1 MTRQGLANIT
11 KWWLVFPIF
20 AGLGTITMLMVFI
33 GEGIRNAMDP
43 RKAIS
48 IKLPKRY
55 RAAAPQTQEQRGMTL
70 LDVRNLDVF
79 FDTPEGR
86 VVGAQDISFQ
96 IEPGR
101 TTALV
106 GESGSGKTVS
116 AMSIL
121 QLLPY
126 PVATHSDRSQVLWKG
141 ANLLHA
147 NQRSLRGIRGNEISM
162 IFQEPQ
168 ISLNPVQKIDRQV
181 AEIMMT
187 HQRMD
192 MRKARQLV
200 PELLEDVGL
209 RDPKRQARSYPHQ
222 LSGGQRQRVMIAMAL
237 ANDPDLLIADEP
249 TTALDVTVQAQIL
262 ELLRQKQRERN
273 MAMLLITHDLDVV
286 RAMADDVVVMER
298 GDVVET
304 GARDAV
310 LVSPSH
316 PYTQKL
322 VASQP
327 SGEPS
332 TLCPH
337 GAKTVVRQPIL
348 KVHFPI
354 LAGVLK
360 RQVGAVKAVD
370 GVTCRSAKAK
380 PLGVVG
386 ESGSG
391 KSTLGMAL
399 LRLGGLRRANCLPQS
414 RTSMRF
420 EPKQMVPLRR
430 EMQVVFQDPFS
441 SLSPRMSVSE
451 IIGEGLRIHA
461 EDLSDEAAEQR
472 VIDALAGCRPGPL
485 GPAPVSARVQR
496 RPAPADRGCAG
507 ADPSAQAAHP
517 RRANLRA
524 GYDRSG
530 AAAGPAADAARRIWA
545 WRTCSSPTILKW
557 CGPCRIRFW

>member
-1 MTRQGLANIT
+1 
-11 KWWLVFPIF
+11 
-20 AGLGTITMLMVFI
+20 
-33 GEGIRNAMDP
+33 
-43 RKAIS
+43 
-48 IKLPKRY
+48 
-55 RAAAPQTQEQRGMTL
+55 MTL
-70 LDVRNLDVF
+70 LDVRRLDVF

-141 ANLLHA
+141 ANLLKA
-147 NQRSLRGIRGNEISM
+147 TDRTLRGIRGNEISM

-187 HQRMD
+187 HQRLD

-304 GARDAV
+304 GTRDAV

-327 SGEPS
+327 SGEPNA
-332 TLCPH
+332 LPA
-337 GAKTVVRQPIL
+337 GAKTVVETTDL

-370 GVTCRSAKAK
+370 GVTLSIREGET
-380 PLGVVG
+380 LGVVG

-391 KSTLGMAL
+391 KSTLGMTL
-399 LRLGGLRRANCLPQS
+399 LRLVASEGPIAYLNQDIGS
-414 RTSMRF
+414 F

-441 SLSPRMSVSE
+441 SLSPRMSISE
-451 IIGEGLRIHA
+451 IIGEGLRIHTQ
-461 EDLSDEAAEQR
+461 DLTVEAAEQR
-472 VIDALAGCRPGPL
+472 VIEALEVVGL
-485 GPAPVSARVQR
+485 
-496 RPAPADRGCAG
+496 
-507 ADPSAQAAHP
+507 DPSARHRFPHEFSGGQRQRIAVARALILQPKLLILDEPTSALDMTVQAQLLDLLRTLQTDLGLAYLFISHDLKVVRSMSHQVLVMQNGKVVEAGDAQTLFDQP
-517 RRANLRA
+517 KEPYTRALLK
-524 GYDRSG
+524 
-530 AAAGPAADAARRIWA
+530 AATELAVDESAAVRQ
-545 WRTCSSPTILKW
+545 
-557 CGPCRIRFW
+557 

>member
-1 MTRQGLANIT
+1 
-11 KWWLVFPIF
+11 
-20 AGLGTITMLMVFI
+20 
-33 GEGIRNAMDP
+33 
-43 RKAIS
+43 
-48 IKLPKRY
+48 
-55 RAAAPQTQEQRGMTL
+55 MTL

-86 VVGAQDISFQ
+86 VVGAQNISFQ

-322 VASQP
+322 VSSQP
-327 SGEPS
+327 SGEPHP
-332 TLCPH
+332 LPH
-337 GAKTVVRQPIL
+337 GAKTVVETTDL

-370 GVTCRSAKAK
+370 GVTLSIREGET
-380 PLGVVG
+380 LGVVG

-399 LRLGGLRRANCLPQS
+399 LRLVASEGPIVYLDQNIDG
-414 RTSMRF
+414 F

-461 EDLSDEAAEQR
+461 EDLSDEAAEQQ
-472 VIDALAGCRPGPL
+472 VIDALQVVGL
-485 GPAPVSARVQR
+485 
-496 RPAPADRGCAG
+496 
-507 ADPSAQAAHP
+507 DPSARHRFPHEFSGGQRQRIAVA
-517 RRANLRA
+517 RAL
-524 GYDRSG
+524 
-530 AAAGPAADAARRIWA
+530 
-545 WRTCSSPTILKW
+545 ILKPKLLILDEPTSALDMTVQAQLLDLLRTLQTDL
-557 CGPCRIRFW
+557 GLAYLFISHDLKVVRSMSHQVLVMQGGKVVEAGDAQTLFDQPKEPYTRALLKAATELAVDESAAVRQ

>member
-1 MTRQGLANIT
+1 
-11 KWWLVFPIF
+11 
-20 AGLGTITMLMVFI
+20 
-33 GEGIRNAMDP
+33 
-43 RKAIS
+43 
-48 IKLPKRY
+48 
-55 RAAAPQTQEQRGMTL
+55 MTL

-86 VVGAQDISFQ
+86 IVGAQDISFQ

-126 PVATHSDRSQVLWKG
+126 PVAAHSARSQVLWKG
-141 ANLLHA
+141 SNLLRA
-147 NQRSLRGIRGNEISM
+147 SQKTLRSLRGNEISM

-168 ISLNPVQKIDRQV
+168 ISLNPVQKVDRQV
-181 AEIMMT
+181 AEIIMT
-187 HQRMD
+187 HQRID
-192 MRKARQLV
+192 MRKASQMV

-209 RDPKRQARSYPHQ
+209 RDPKRQARSYPHE

-237 ANDPDLLIADEP
+237 ANNPDLLIADEP

-286 RAMADDVVVMER
+286 RAMADDVTVMER
-298 GDVVET
+298 GSVVEA
-304 GARDAV
+304 GPRKDV
-310 LVSPSH
+310 LVSPAH
-316 PYTQKL
+316 PYTRKL
-322 VASQP
+322 VDSQP
-327 SGEPS
+327 NGEPNP
-332 TLCPH
+332 LPAN
-337 GAKTVVRQPIL
+337 AKTVVETTDL

-370 GVTCRSAKAK
+370 GVTLSIREGET
-380 PLGVVG
+380 LGVVG

-399 LRLGGLRRANCLPQS
+399 LRLVSSNGPIVYLNQNIDG
-414 RTSMRF
+414 F

-451 IIGEGLRIHA
+451 IIGEGLSIHA
-461 EDLSDEAAEQR
+461 QGLSDEETEQR
-472 VIDALAGCRPGPL
+472 VIEALEVVGL
-485 GPAPVSARVQR
+485 
-496 RPAPADRGCAG
+496 
-507 ADPSAQAAHP
+507 DPSARHRFPHEFSGGQRQRIAVARALILQPKLLILDEPTSALDMTVQAQLLELLRQLQADLGLAYLFISHDLKVVRSMSHQVMVMQNGKVVEAGDAQTLFDEP
-517 RRANLRA
+517 RELYTRALLKA
-524 GYDRSG
+524 ATELAVDE
-530 AAAGPAADAARRIWA
+530 AAAVRQ
-545 WRTCSSPTILKW
+545 
-557 CGPCRIRFW
+557 

>member
-1 MTRQGLANIT
+1 
-11 KWWLVFPIF
+11 
-20 AGLGTITMLMVFI
+20 
-33 GEGIRNAMDP
+33 
-43 RKAIS
+43 
-48 IKLPKRY
+48 
-55 RAAAPQTQEQRGMTL
+55 MTL

-86 VVGAQDISFQ
+86 IIGAQDISFQ

-126 PVATHSDRSQVLWKG
+126 PVATHSERSQVLWKG
-141 ANLLHA
+141 SNLLRA
-147 NQRSLRGIRGNEISM
+147 SQKTLRSLRGNEISM

-168 ISLNPVQKIDRQV
+168 ISLNPVQKVDRQV
-181 AEIMMT
+181 AEIIMT
-187 HQRMD
+187 HQRID
-192 MRKARQLV
+192 MRKARQMV

-209 RDPKRQARSYPHQ
+209 RDPKRQARSYPHE

-237 ANDPDLLIADEP
+237 ANNPDLLIADEP

-286 RAMADDVVVMER
+286 RAMADDVTVMER
-298 GDVVET
+298 GSVVEA
-304 GARDAV
+304 GPRKDV
-310 LVSPSH
+310 LVSPAH
-316 PYTQKL
+316 PYTRKL
-322 VASQP
+322 VDSQP
-327 SGEPS
+327 NGEPNP
-332 TLCPH
+332 LPAN
-337 GAKTVVRQPIL
+337 AKTVVETTDL

-370 GVTCRSAKAK
+370 GVTLSIREGET
-380 PLGVVG
+380 LGVVG

-399 LRLGGLRRANCLPQS
+399 LRLVSSNGPIVYLNQNIDG
-414 RTSMRF
+414 F

-451 IIGEGLRIHA
+451 IIGEGLSIHA
-461 EDLSDEAAEQR
+461 QGLSDEETEQR
-472 VIDALAGCRPGPL
+472 VIEALEVVGL
-485 GPAPVSARVQR
+485 
-496 RPAPADRGCAG
+496 
-507 ADPSAQAAHP
+507 DPSARHRFPHEFSGGQRQRIAVARALILQPKLLILDEPTSALDMTVQAQLLELLRQLQADLGLAYLFISHDLKVVRSMSHQVMVMQNGKVVEAGDAQTLFDEP
-517 RRANLRA
+517 RELYTRALLKA
-524 GYDRSG
+524 ATELAVDE
-530 AAAGPAADAARRIWA
+530 AAAVRQ
-545 WRTCSSPTILKW
+545 
-557 CGPCRIRFW
+557 

>member
-1 MTRQGLANIT
+1 
-11 KWWLVFPIF
+11 
-20 AGLGTITMLMVFI
+20 
-33 GEGIRNAMDP
+33 
-43 RKAIS
+43 
-48 IKLPKRY
+48 
-55 RAAAPQTQEQRGMTL
+55 MTL
-70 LDVRNLDVF
+70 LDVRRLDVF

-141 ANLLHA
+141 ANLLKA
-147 NQRSLRGIRGNEISM
+147 TDRTLRGIRGNEISM

-187 HQRMD
+187 HQRLD

-304 GARDAV
+304 GTRDAV

-327 SGEPS
+327 SGEPNA
-332 TLCPH
+332 LPV
-337 GAKTVVRQPIL
+337 GAKTVVETTDL

-370 GVTCRSAKAK
+370 GVTLSIREGET
-380 PLGVVG
+380 LGVVG

-399 LRLGGLRRANCLPQS
+399 LRLVASEGPIAYLNQDIGS
-414 RTSMRF
+414 F

-441 SLSPRMSVSE
+441 SLSPRMSISE
-451 IIGEGLRIHA
+451 IIGEGLRIHTQ
-461 EDLSDEAAEQR
+461 DLTVEAAEQR
-472 VIDALAGCRPGPL
+472 VIEALEVVGL
-485 GPAPVSARVQR
+485 
-496 RPAPADRGCAG
+496 
-507 ADPSAQAAHP
+507 DPSARHRFPHEFSGGQRQRIAVARALILQPKLLILDEPTSALDMTVQAQLLDLLRTLQTDLGLAYLFISHDLKVVRSMSHQVLVMQNGKVVEAGDAQTLFDQP
-517 RRANLRA
+517 KEPYTRALLK
-524 GYDRSG
+524 
-530 AAAGPAADAARRIWA
+530 AATELAVDESAAVRQ
-545 WRTCSSPTILKW
+545 
-557 CGPCRIRFW
+557 

>member
-1 MTRQGLANIT
+1 
-11 KWWLVFPIF
+11 
-20 AGLGTITMLMVFI
+20 
-33 GEGIRNAMDP
+33 
-43 RKAIS
+43 
-48 IKLPKRY
+48 
-55 RAAAPQTQEQRGMTL
+55 MTL
-70 LDVRNLDVF
+70 LDVRRLDVF

-141 ANLLHA
+141 ANLLKA
-147 NQRSLRGIRGNEISM
+147 TDRTLRGIRGNEISM

-187 HQRMD
+187 HQRLD

-304 GARDAV
+304 GTRDAV

-327 SGEPS
+327 SGEPNA
-332 TLCPH
+332 LPA
-337 GAKTVVRQPIL
+337 GAKTVVETTDL

-370 GVTCRSAKAK
+370 GVTLSIREGET
-380 PLGVVG
+380 LGVVG

-399 LRLGGLRRANCLPQS
+399 LRLVASEGPIAYLNQDIGS
-414 RTSMRF
+414 F

-441 SLSPRMSVSE
+441 SLSPRMSISE
-451 IIGEGLRIHA
+451 IIGEGLHIHTQ
-461 EDLSDEAAEQR
+461 DLTVEAAEQR
-472 VIDALAGCRPGPL
+472 VIEALEVVGL
-485 GPAPVSARVQR
+485 
-496 RPAPADRGCAG
+496 
-507 ADPSAQAAHP
+507 DPSARHRFPHEFSGGQRQRIAVARALILQPKLLILDEPTSALDMTVQAQLLDLLRTLQTDLGLAYLFISHDLKVVRSMSHQVLVMQNGKVVEAGDAQTLFDQP
-517 RRANLRA
+517 KEPYTRALLK
-524 GYDRSG
+524 
-530 AAAGPAADAARRIWA
+530 AATELAVDESAAVRQ
-545 WRTCSSPTILKW
+545 
-557 CGPCRIRFW
+557 

>member
-1 MTRQGLANIT
+1 
-11 KWWLVFPIF
+11 
-20 AGLGTITMLMVFI
+20 
-33 GEGIRNAMDP
+33 
-43 RKAIS
+43 
-48 IKLPKRY
+48 
-55 RAAAPQTQEQRGMTL
+55 MTL
-70 LDVRNLDVF
+70 LDVRRLDVF

-141 ANLLHA
+141 ANLLKA
-147 NQRSLRGIRGNEISM
+147 TDRTLRGIRGNEISM

-187 HQRMD
+187 HQRLD

-286 RAMADDVVVMER
+286 RAMADDVVVMQR

-304 GARDAV
+304 GTRDAV

-327 SGEPS
+327 SGEPNA
-332 TLCPH
+332 LPA
-337 GAKTVVRQPIL
+337 GAKTVVETTDL

-370 GVTCRSAKAK
+370 GVTLSIREGET
-380 PLGVVG
+380 LGVVG

-399 LRLGGLRRANCLPQS
+399 LRLVASEGPIAYLNQDIGS
-414 RTSMRF
+414 F

-441 SLSPRMSVSE
+441 SLSPRMSISE
-451 IIGEGLRIHA
+451 IIGEGLRIHTQN
-461 EDLSDEAAEQR
+461 LTVEAAEQR
-472 VIDALAGCRPGPL
+472 VIEALEVVGL
-485 GPAPVSARVQR
+485 
-496 RPAPADRGCAG
+496 
-507 ADPSAQAAHP
+507 DPSARHRFPHEFSGGQRQRIAVARALILQPKLLILDEPTSALDMTVQAQLLDLLRTLQTDLGLAYLFISHDLKVVRSMSHQVLVMQNGKVVEAGDAQTLFDQP
-517 RRANLRA
+517 KEPYTRALLK
-524 GYDRSG
+524 
-530 AAAGPAADAARRIWA
+530 AATELAVDESAAVRQ
-545 WRTCSSPTILKW
+545 
-557 CGPCRIRFW
+557 

>member
-1 MTRQGLANIT
+1 
-11 KWWLVFPIF
+11 
-20 AGLGTITMLMVFI
+20 
-33 GEGIRNAMDP
+33 
-43 RKAIS
+43 
-48 IKLPKRY
+48 
-55 RAAAPQTQEQRGMTL
+55 MTL

-86 VVGAQDISFQ
+86 IVGAQDISFQ

-126 PVATHSDRSQVLWKG
+126 PVATHSERSQVLWKG
-141 ANLLHA
+141 SNLLRA
-147 NQRSLRGIRGNEISM
+147 SQKTLRSLRGNEISM

-168 ISLNPVQKIDRQV
+168 ISLNPVQKVDRQV
-181 AEIMMT
+181 AEIIMT
-187 HQRMD
+187 HQRID
-192 MRKARQLV
+192 MRKARQMV

-209 RDPKRQARSYPHQ
+209 RDPKRQARSYPHE

-237 ANDPDLLIADEP
+237 ANNPDLLIADEP

-286 RAMADDVVVMER
+286 RAMADDVTVMER
-298 GDVVET
+298 GSVVEA
-304 GARDAV
+304 GPRKDV
-310 LVSPSH
+310 LVSPAH
-316 PYTQKL
+316 PYTRKL
-322 VASQP
+322 VDSQP
-327 SGEPS
+327 NGEPNP
-332 TLCPH
+332 LPAN
-337 GAKTVVRQPIL
+337 AKTVVETTDL

-370 GVTCRSAKAK
+370 GVTLSIREGET
-380 PLGVVG
+380 LGVVG

-399 LRLGGLRRANCLPQS
+399 LRLVSSNGPIVYLNQNIDG
-414 RTSMRF
+414 F

-451 IIGEGLRIHA
+451 IIGEGLSIHA
-461 EDLSDEAAEQR
+461 QGLSDEETEQR
-472 VIDALAGCRPGPL
+472 VIEALEVVGL
-485 GPAPVSARVQR
+485 
-496 RPAPADRGCAG
+496 
-507 ADPSAQAAHP
+507 DPSARHRFPHEFSGGQRQRIAVARALILQPKLLILDEPTSALDMTVQAQLLELLRQLQADLGLAYLFISHDLKVVRSMSHQVMVMQNGKVVEAGDAQTLFDEP
-517 RRANLRA
+517 RELYTRALLKA
-524 GYDRSG
+524 ATELAVDE
-530 AAAGPAADAARRIWA
+530 AAAVRQ
-545 WRTCSSPTILKW
+545 
-557 CGPCRIRFW
+557 

>member
-1 MTRQGLANIT
+1 
-11 KWWLVFPIF
+11 
-20 AGLGTITMLMVFI
+20 
-33 GEGIRNAMDP
+33 
-43 RKAIS
+43 
-48 IKLPKRY
+48 
-55 RAAAPQTQEQRGMTL
+55 MTL

-86 VVGAQDISFQ
+86 VVGAQDINFS
-96 IEPGR
+96 IEPGC

-126 PVATHSDRSQVLWKG
+126 PVATHSERSQVLWKG
-141 ANLLHA
+141 ENLLQA
-147 NQRSLRGIRGNEISM
+147 KPKTLRGIRGNEISM

-168 ISLNPVQKIDRQV
+168 ISLNPVQKVDRQV
-181 AEIMMT
+181 AEIIMT
-187 HQRMD
+187 HQRID
-192 MRKARQLV
+192 IRKARQMV

-209 RDPKRQARSYPHQ
+209 RDPKRQARSYSHE

-237 ANDPDLLIADEP
+237 ANSPDLLIADEP

-298 GDVVET
+298 GRVVET
-304 GARDAV
+304 GARDTT
-310 LVSPSH
+310 LVAPNH

-322 VASQP
+322 VGSQP

-332 TLCPH
+332 PLPDD
-337 GAKTVVRQPIL
+337 AKIVVSTDDL

-370 GVTCRSAKAK
+370 GVTLSIREGET
-380 PLGVVG
+380 LGVVG

-399 LRLGGLRRANCLPQS
+399 LRLVSSQGPIVYLNQNID
-414 RTSMRF
+414 TF
-420 EPKQMVPLRR
+420 EPQQMVPLRR

-451 IIGEGLRIHA
+451 IIGEGLSIHA
-461 EDLSDEAAEQR
+461 TGLSIEETEQR
-472 VIDALAGCRPGPL
+472 VIAALETVGL
-485 GPAPVSARVQR
+485 
-496 RPAPADRGCAG
+496 D
-507 ADPSAQAAHP
+507 
-517 RRANLRA
+517 
-524 GYDRSG
+524 
-530 AAAGPAADAARRIWA
+530 PAARHRFPHEFSGGQRQRIAVARALILSPKLIILDEPTSALDMTVQAQLLDLLRSLQADLGLAYLFISHDLKVVRSMAHRVLVMQTGKVVESGDAQSLFDHPAEPYTKA
-545 WRTCSSPTILKW
+545 LLKAATELAVDDSAAV
-557 CGPCRIRFW
+557 RQ

>member
-1 MTRQGLANIT
+1 
-11 KWWLVFPIF
+11 
-20 AGLGTITMLMVFI
+20 
-33 GEGIRNAMDP
+33 
-43 RKAIS
+43 
-48 IKLPKRY
+48 
-55 RAAAPQTQEQRGMTL
+55 MTL

-86 VVGAQDISFQ
+86 IVGAQDISFQ

-126 PVATHSDRSQVLWKG
+126 PVATHSERSQVLWKG
-141 ANLLHA
+141 SNLLQA
-147 NQRSLRGIRGNEISM
+147 DQKTLRSLRGNEISM

-168 ISLNPVQKIDRQV
+168 ISLNPVQKVDRQV
-181 AEIMMT
+181 AEIIMT

-192 MRKARQLV
+192 MRKARQMV

-209 RDPKRQARSYPHQ
+209 RDPKRQARSYPHE

-237 ANDPDLLIADEP
+237 ANNPDLLIADEP

-286 RAMADDVVVMER
+286 RAMADDVTVMER
-298 GDVVET
+298 GAVVEA
-304 GARDAV
+304 GARDDI
-310 LVSPSH
+310 LVSPAH
-316 PYTQKL
+316 PYTRKL
-322 VASQP
+322 VDSQP
-327 SGEPS
+327 SGEPNP
-332 TLCPH
+332 LPEN
-337 GAKTVVRQPIL
+337 AKTVVETTDL

-370 GVTCRSAKAK
+370 GVTLSIREGET
-380 PLGVVG
+380 LGVVG

-399 LRLGGLRRANCLPQS
+399 LRLVSSTGPIVYLDRSIDGY
-414 RTSMRF
+414 

-451 IIGEGLRIHA
+451 IIGEGLSIHA
-461 EDLSDEAAEQR
+461 QGLSDEETEQR
-472 VIDALAGCRPGPL
+472 VIEALEVVGLDPAARHRFPHEFSGGQRQRIAVARALILQPKLLILDEPTSALDMTVQAQLLELLRKLQADL
-485 GPAPVSARVQR
+485 GLAYLFISHDLKVV
-496 RPAPADRGCAG
+496 
-507 ADPSAQAAHP
+507 
-517 RRANLRA
+517 
-524 GYDRSG
+524 RSMSHQVLVMQG
-530 AAAGPAADAARRIWA
+530 GKVVEAGPAQTLFNEPKELYTRALLKAATELAVDEAAAVRQ
-545 WRTCSSPTILKW
+545 
-557 CGPCRIRFW
+557 

>member
-1 MTRQGLANIT
+1 
-11 KWWLVFPIF
+11 
-20 AGLGTITMLMVFI
+20 
-33 GEGIRNAMDP
+33 
-43 RKAIS
+43 
-48 IKLPKRY
+48 
-55 RAAAPQTQEQRGMTL
+55 MTL
-70 LDVRNLDVF
+70 LDVRRLDVF

-141 ANLLHA
+141 ANLLKA
-147 NQRSLRGIRGNEISM
+147 TDRTLRGIRGNEISM

-187 HQRMD
+187 HQRLD
-192 MRKARQLV
+192 MRKARELV

-304 GARDAV
+304 GTRDAV

-327 SGEPS
+327 SGEPNA
-332 TLCPH
+332 LPA
-337 GAKTVVRQPIL
+337 GAKTVVETTDL

-370 GVTCRSAKAK
+370 GVTLSIREGET
-380 PLGVVG
+380 LGVVG

-399 LRLGGLRRANCLPQS
+399 LRLVASEGPIAYLNQDIGS
-414 RTSMRF
+414 F

-441 SLSPRMSVSE
+441 SLSPRMSISE
-451 IIGEGLRIHA
+451 IIGEGLRIHTQ
-461 EDLSDEAAEQR
+461 DLTVEAAEQR
-472 VIDALAGCRPGPL
+472 VIEALEVVGL
-485 GPAPVSARVQR
+485 
-496 RPAPADRGCAG
+496 
-507 ADPSAQAAHP
+507 DPSARHRFPHEFSGGQRQRIAVARALILQPKLLILDEPTSALDMTVQAQLLDLLRTLQTDLGLAYLFISHDLKVVRSMSHQVLVMQNGKVVEAGDAQTLFDQP
-517 RRANLRA
+517 KEPYTRALLK
-524 GYDRSG
+524 
-530 AAAGPAADAARRIWA
+530 AATELAVDESAAVRQ
-545 WRTCSSPTILKW
+545 
-557 CGPCRIRFW
+557 

>member
-1 MTRQGLANIT
+1 
-11 KWWLVFPIF
+11 
-20 AGLGTITMLMVFI
+20 
-33 GEGIRNAMDP
+33 
-43 RKAIS
+43 
-48 IKLPKRY
+48 
-55 RAAAPQTQEQRGMTL
+55 MTL
-70 LDVRNLDVF
+70 LDVRRLDVF

-141 ANLLHA
+141 ANLLKA
-147 NQRSLRGIRGNEISM
+147 TDRTLRGIRGNEISM

-187 HQRMD
+187 HQRLD

-304 GARDAV
+304 GTRDAV

-327 SGEPS
+327 SGEPNA
-332 TLCPH
+332 LPA
-337 GAKTVVRQPIL
+337 GAKTVVETTDL

-370 GVTCRSAKAK
+370 GVTLSIREGET
-380 PLGVVG
+380 LGVVG

-399 LRLGGLRRANCLPQS
+399 LRLVASEGPIAYLNQDIGS
-414 RTSMRF
+414 F

-441 SLSPRMSVSE
+441 SLSPRMSISE
-451 IIGEGLRIHA
+451 IIGEGLHIHTQ
-461 EDLSDEAAEQR
+461 DLTVEAAEQW
-472 VIDALAGCRPGPL
+472 VIEALEVVGL
-485 GPAPVSARVQR
+485 
-496 RPAPADRGCAG
+496 
-507 ADPSAQAAHP
+507 DPSARHRFPHEFSGGQRQRIAVARALILQPKLLILDEPTSALDMTVQAQLLDLLRTLQTDLGLAYLFISHDLKVVRSMSHQVLVMQNGKVVEAGDAQTLFDQP
-517 RRANLRA
+517 KEPYTRALLK
-524 GYDRSG
+524 
-530 AAAGPAADAARRIWA
+530 AATELAVDESAAVRQ
-545 WRTCSSPTILKW
+545 
-557 CGPCRIRFW
+557 

>member
-1 MTRQGLANIT
+1 
-11 KWWLVFPIF
+11 
-20 AGLGTITMLMVFI
+20 
-33 GEGIRNAMDP
+33 
-43 RKAIS
+43 
-48 IKLPKRY
+48 
-55 RAAAPQTQEQRGMTL
+55 MTL
-70 LDVRNLDVF
+70 LDVRRLDVF

-141 ANLLHA
+141 ANLLKV
-147 NQRSLRGIRGNEISM
+147 NDRTLRGIRGNEISM

-187 HQRMD
+187 HQRLD

-304 GARDAV
+304 GTRDAV

-327 SGEPS
+327 SGEPNA
-332 TLCPH
+332 LPA
-337 GAKTVVRQPIL
+337 GAKTVVETTDL

-370 GVTCRSAKAK
+370 GVTLSIREGET
-380 PLGVVG
+380 LGVVG

-399 LRLGGLRRANCLPQS
+399 LRLVASEGPIAYLNQDIGS
-414 RTSMRF
+414 F

-441 SLSPRMSVSE
+441 SLSPRMSISE
-451 IIGEGLRIHA
+451 IIGEGLRIHTQ
-461 EDLSDEAAEQR
+461 DLTVEAAEQR
-472 VIDALAGCRPGPL
+472 VIEALEVVGL
-485 GPAPVSARVQR
+485 
-496 RPAPADRGCAG
+496 
-507 ADPSAQAAHP
+507 DPSARHRFPHEFSGGQRQRIAVARALILQPKLLILDEPTSALDMTVQAQLLDLLRTLQTDLGLAYLFISHDLKVVRSMSHQVLVMQNGKVVEAGDAQTLFDQP
-517 RRANLRA
+517 KEPYTRALLK
-524 GYDRSG
+524 
-530 AAAGPAADAARRIWA
+530 AATELAVDESAAVRQ
-545 WRTCSSPTILKW
+545 
-557 CGPCRIRFW
+557 

>member
-1 MTRQGLANIT
+1 
-11 KWWLVFPIF
+11 
-20 AGLGTITMLMVFI
+20 
-33 GEGIRNAMDP
+33 
-43 RKAIS
+43 
-48 IKLPKRY
+48 
-55 RAAAPQTQEQRGMTL
+55 MTL

-86 VVGAQDISFQ
+86 IVGAQDISFQ

-126 PVATHSDRSQVLWKG
+126 PVATHSERSQVLWKG
-141 ANLLHA
+141 SNLLQA
-147 NQRSLRGIRGNEISM
+147 DQKTLRSLRGNEISM

-168 ISLNPVQKIDRQV
+168 ISLNPVQKVDRQV
-181 AEIMMT
+181 AEIIMT

-192 MRKARQLV
+192 MRKARQMV

-209 RDPKRQARSYPHQ
+209 RDPKRQARSYPHE

-237 ANDPDLLIADEP
+237 ANNPDLLIADEP

-286 RAMADDVVVMER
+286 RAMADDVTVMER
-298 GDVVET
+298 GAVVEA
-304 GARDAV
+304 GARDDI
-310 LVSPSH
+310 LVSPAH
-316 PYTQKL
+316 PYTRKL
-322 VASQP
+322 VDSQP
-327 SGEPS
+327 SGEPNP
-332 TLCPH
+332 LPAN
-337 GAKTVVRQPIL
+337 AKTVVETTDL

-370 GVTCRSAKAK
+370 GVTLSIREGET
-380 PLGVVG
+380 LGVVG

-399 LRLGGLRRANCLPQS
+399 LRLVSSTGPIVYLDRSIDGY
-414 RTSMRF
+414 

-451 IIGEGLRIHA
+451 IIGEGLSIHA
-461 EDLSDEAAEQR
+461 QGLSDEETEQR
-472 VIDALAGCRPGPL
+472 VIEALEVVGLDPAARHRFPHEFSGGQRQRIAVARALILQPKLLILDEPTSALDMTVQAQLLELLRKLQADL
-485 GPAPVSARVQR
+485 GLAYLFISHDLKVV
-496 RPAPADRGCAG
+496 
-507 ADPSAQAAHP
+507 
-517 RRANLRA
+517 
-524 GYDRSG
+524 RSMSHQVLVMQG
-530 AAAGPAADAARRIWA
+530 GKVVEAGPAQTLFNEPKELYTRALLKAATELAVDEAAAVRQ
-545 WRTCSSPTILKW
+545 
-557 CGPCRIRFW
+557 